1 MAKSTPTFV
10 IRRAMASDL
19 PTLFKLSKMVH
30 FINLPPDQEIIA
42 NKIANSRKSFLRA
55 ARDAKSVHKPTRT
68 DSSHGLSEKTAMAD
82 IFMFVIEELNSEGC
96 IGTSQL
102 VSQMGGP
109 GHPNV
114 CFKLE
119 TREKYANDLKFGT
132 KHTVARV
139 HLDETGPTELGGLIL
154 QPSFRGHHLKLGRFT
169 SLIRFHFMGL
179 HRKMFRPTVLAEL
192 MAPITSN
199 GESLVWDTLGRRFI
213 PLSYDEADR
222 FCQYSREFMTEL
234 LPEGDIHLSL
244 LPPAARAQF
253 GEVGPETVPARRML
267 ERLGFEYHGFVDPFD
282 GGPYITAKTD
292 EIQLVQ
298 DTFMAPLGPSIKHE
312 QTNQVGIVSVLNN
325 DGDFRA
331 LQTAFQV
338 DRNGRLRVSSEAMV
352 ALHAEPGANAGCTPM
367 QVPVEPGKKKKSPN
381 AGVVPSKRTAKK
393 TTKKTTKKTAK
404 KTAAKKLVTK
414 TTKKKPASKTTKKTT
429 RR

>member
-1 MAKSTPTFV
+1 MAKSSPQFV
-10 IRRAMASDL
+10 VRRAMNSDL
-19 PTLFKLSKMVH
+19 PTLHKLSKMVH

-42 NKIANSRKSFLRA
+42 DKIRNSRKSFLRA
-55 ARDAKSVHKPTRT
+55 ARDAKSVHKPTSHAV
-68 DSSHGLSEKTAMAD
+68 SSGLSEKTLMAD
-82 IFMFVIEELNSEGC
+82 IFMFVIEELNTEGC
-96 IGTSQL
+96 IGTSQV

-119 TREKYANDLKFGT
+119 NREKYAEDLKFGT

-139 HLDETGPTELGGLIL
+139 YLDESGPSELGGLIM
-154 QPSFRGHHLKLGRFT
+154 QPSFRGHRLKLGRFT
-169 SLIRFHFMGL
+169 SLVRFHFIGL
-179 HRKMFRPTVLAEL
+179 HRKMFRPTILAEL
-192 MAPITSN
+192 MAPITSK
-199 GESLVWDTLGRRFI
+199 GESLVWDSLGRRFI

-222 FCQYSREFMTEL
+222 FCQYSRNFMTDL

-244 LPPAARAQF
+244 LPPQARAQV

-292 EIQLVQ
+292 EIEIVKN
-298 DTFMAPLGPSIKHE
+298 TFSTMLGSSIKHE

-331 LQTAFQV
+331 VQCAFQI
-338 DRNGRLRVSSEAMV
+338 DRAGKIRLTTDTFI
-352 ALHAEPGANAGCTPM
+352 ALRAEPGMIAGYTPM
-367 QVPVEPGKKKKSPN
+367 RVPVDPGRAQPSRNGTSSRKPVSKK
-381 AGVVPSKRTAKK
+381 AAKK
-393 TTKKTTKKTAK
+393 AAKKTTKKTAK
-404 KTAAKKLVTK
+404 KTSKK
-414 TTKKKPASKTTKKTT
+414 TTKRASKAK
-429 RR
+429 

>member
-1 MAKSTPTFV
+1 MAKGAPMFIV
-10 IRRAMASDL
+10 RRAMMSDL
-19 PTLFKLSKMVH
+19 PTLHKMSKMVH

-42 NKIANSRKSFLRA
+42 DKIRNSRKSFMRA
-55 ARDAKSVHKPTRT
+55 GGNAKSVHKPKGP
-68 DSSHGLSEKTAMAD
+68 SGKGGISEKTAMAD
-82 IFMFVIEELNSEGC
+82 IFMFVIEEVNSEAC

-139 HLDETGPTELGGLIL
+139 HLDESGPTELGGLIM
-154 QPSFRGHHLKLGRFT
+154 QPSFRGHKMKLGRFVA
-169 SLIRFHFMGL
+169 LIRFHFMGL
-179 HRKMFRPTVLAEL
+179 HRKMFRPTILAEL
-192 MAPITSN
+192 MAPITAN
-199 GESLVWDTLGRRFI
+199 GESLVWDMLGRRFI

-244 LPPAARAQF
+244 LPPAARAQI
-253 GEVGPETVPARRML
+253 GEVGPDTVPAKRML
-267 ERLGFEYHGFVDPFD
+267 ENLGFKYEGFVDPFD

-292 EIQLVQ
+292 EIELIQ
-298 DTFMAPLGPSIKHE
+298 DTFHAKLGVSILHE
-312 QTNQVGIVSVLNN
+312 QTNQAGIVSVLSS

-331 LQTAFQV
+331 VQTAFQV
-338 DRNGRLRVSSEAMV
+338 DRSGKLRLTSEAMM
-352 ALHAEPGANAGCTPM
+352 ALHADVGVEAGCTPM
-367 QVPVEPGKKKKSPN
+367 RVPIEVGRGKK
-381 AGVVPSKRTAKK
+381 AAAKK
-393 TTKKTTKKTAK
+393 TGKKVSKKTSKKVAK
-404 KTAAKKLVTK
+404 KVAKKS
-414 TTKKKPASKTTKKTT
+414 ASKKST
-429 RR
+429 RK

>member
-1 MAKSTPTFV
+1 MPKSSPQFV
-10 IRRAMASDL
+10 IRRAMNSDL
-19 PTLFKLSKMVH
+19 PTLHKLSKMVH

-42 NKIANSRKSFLRA
+42 DKIRNSRQSFLRA
-55 ARDAKSVHKPTRT
+55 ARDAKTVHKPKNQSV
-68 DSSHGLSEKTAMAD
+68 SSGLSEKTAMAD
-82 IFMFVIEELNSEGC
+82 IFMFVIEELNTEGC
-96 IGTSQL
+96 IGTSQV

-119 TREKYANDLKFGT
+119 TREKYAEDLKFGT

-139 HLDETGPTELGGLIL
+139 YLDESGPSELGGLIM
-154 QPSFRGHHLKLGRFT
+154 QPSFRGHKLKLGKFT
-169 SLIRFHFMGL
+169 SLVRFHFIAL
-179 HRKMFRPTVLAEL
+179 HRKMFRPTILAEL
-192 MAPITSN
+192 MAPITSK

-222 FCQYSREFMTEL
+222 FCQYSRNFMTDL
-234 LPEGDIHLSL
+234 LPECDIHLSL
-244 LPPAARAQF
+244 LPPQERAQV

-292 EIQLVQ
+292 EIEIVKN
-298 DTFMAPLGPSIKHE
+298 TFSAMLGPSIKHE

-331 LQTAFQV
+331 VQCAFQV
-338 DRNGRLRVSSEAMV
+338 DRSGKIRVTSETFIALR
-352 ALHAEPGANAGCTPM
+352 AEPGMTAGCTPM
-367 QVPVEPGKKKKSPN
+367 RVPIEPGRGETKRKTAKKS
-381 AGVVPSKRTAKK
+381 ATKKVAKKSSKK
-393 TTKKTTKKTAK
+393 TTKK
-404 KTAAKKLVTK
+404 
-414 TTKKKPASKTTKKTT
+414 STKKTT
-429 RR
+429 KRVSRSKPS

>member
-1 MAKSTPTFV
+1 MPKATPQFV

-19 PTLFKLSKMVH
+19 PTLHKLSKMVH

-42 NKIANSRKSFLRA
+42 GKIRNSRKSFLRA
-55 ARDAKSVHKPTRT
+55 ARDAKTVHKPKATHA
-68 DSSHGLSEKTAMAD
+68 SSGLSEKTAMAD

-96 IGTSQL
+96 IGTSQV

-119 TREKYANDLKFGT
+119 TRDKYAEDLKFGT
-132 KHTVARV
+132 KHTVAKV
-139 HLDETGPTELGGLIL
+139 YLDESGPSELGGLVM
-154 QPSFRGHHLKLGRFT
+154 QPSFRGHKLKLGKFV
-169 SLIRFHFMGL
+169 SLVRFHFISL
-179 HRKMFRPTVLAEL
+179 HRKMFRPTILAEL

-199 GESLVWDTLGRRFI
+199 GESLVWDMLGRRFI

-222 FCQYSREFMTEL
+222 FCQYSRNFMTEL
-234 LPEGDIHLSL
+234 MPEGDIHLSL
-244 LPPAARAQF
+244 LPPQARAQI

-267 ERLGFEYHGFVDPFD
+267 EKLGFEFHGFVDPFD

-292 EIQLVQ
+292 EIEIVKN
-298 DTFMAPLGPSIKHE
+298 TFSAPLGSTIKHE

-331 LQTAFQV
+331 VQCAFQI
-338 DRNGRLRVSSEAMV
+338 DRTGKIRVTSETFV
-352 ALHAEPGANAGCTPM
+352 ALHAEPGMNAGCTPM
-367 QVPVEPGKKKKSPN
+367 RVPIEAGRASPSSAGTSRKKAAKTT
-381 AGVVPSKRTAKK
+381 SKKK
-393 TTKKTTKKTAK
+393 TTKKSAK
-404 KTAAKKLVTK
+404 KTARAR
-414 TTKKKPASKTTKKTT
+414 S
-429 RR
+429 

>member
-1 MAKSTPTFV
+1 MPKSSPQFV
-10 IRRAMASDL
+10 IRRAMNADL
-19 PTLFKLSKMVH
+19 PTLHKLSKMVH

-42 NKIANSRKSFLRA
+42 DKIRNSRQSFLRA
-55 ARDAKSVHKPTRT
+55 ARDAKTVHKPTNQSV
-68 DSSHGLSEKTAMAD
+68 SSGLSEKTAMSD
-82 IFMFVIEELNSEGC
+82 IFMFVIEELNTEGC
-96 IGTSQL
+96 IGTSQV

-119 TREKYANDLKFGT
+119 TREKYAEDLKFGT

-139 HLDETGPTELGGLIL
+139 YLDESGPSELGGLIM
-154 QPSFRGHHLKLGRFT
+154 QPSFRGHKLKLGKFT
-169 SLIRFHFMGL
+169 SLVRFHFIAL
-179 HRKMFRPTVLAEL
+179 HRKMFRPTILAEL
-192 MAPITSN
+192 MAPITSK

-222 FCQYSREFMTEL
+222 FCQYSRNFMTDL

-244 LPPAARAQF
+244 LPPQARAQV

-292 EIQLVQ
+292 EIEIVKN
-298 DTFMAPLGPSIKHE
+298 TFSAMLGPSIKHE
-312 QTNQVGIVSVLNN
+312 QTNQAGIVSVLNN

-331 LQTAFQV
+331 VQCAFQV
-338 DRNGRLRVSSEAMV
+338 DRSGKIRVTSETVIALR
-352 ALHAEPGANAGCTPM
+352 AEPGMTAGCTPM
-367 QVPVEPGKKKKSPN
+367 RVPIEPGRGENKRKTSKTSKKAAAKK
-381 AGVVPSKRTAKK
+381 VAKK
-393 TTKKTTKKTAK
+393 TTKKTTKK
-404 KTAAKKLVTK
+404 
-414 TTKKKPASKTTKKTT
+414 STKKTT
-429 RR
+429 KRGARSKSS

>member
-1 MAKSTPTFV
+1 MPQSSPQFV
-10 IRRAMASDL
+10 IRRAMNSDL
-19 PTLFKLSKMVH
+19 PTLHKLSKMVH

-42 NKIANSRKSFLRA
+42 DKIRNSRQSFLRA
-55 ARDAKSVHKPTRT
+55 ARDAKTVHKPKNQSV
-68 DSSHGLSEKTAMAD
+68 SSGLSEKTAMAD
-82 IFMFVIEELNSEGC
+82 IFMFVIEELNTEGC
-96 IGTSQL
+96 IGTSQV

-119 TREKYANDLKFGT
+119 TREKYAEDLKFGT

-139 HLDETGPTELGGLIL
+139 YLDESGPSELGGLIM
-154 QPSFRGHHLKLGRFT
+154 QPSFRGHKLKLGKFT
-169 SLIRFHFMGL
+169 SLVRFHFIAL
-179 HRKMFRPTVLAEL
+179 HRKMFRPTILAEL
-192 MAPITSN
+192 MAPITSK

-222 FCQYSREFMTEL
+222 FCQYSRNFMTDL

-244 LPPAARAQF
+244 LPPQARAQV

-292 EIQLVQ
+292 EIEIVKN
-298 DTFMAPLGPSIKHE
+298 TFSAMLGPSIKHE

-331 LQTAFQV
+331 VQCAFQI
-338 DRNGRLRVSSEAMV
+338 DRSGKIRVTSETFIALR
-352 ALHAEPGANAGCTPM
+352 AEPGMTAGCTPM
-367 QVPVEPGKKKKSPN
+367 RVPIEPGRGENKRKTAKKS
-381 AGVVPSKRTAKK
+381 ATKKVAKKSSKK
-393 TTKKTTKKTAK
+393 TTKK
-404 KTAAKKLVTK
+404 
-414 TTKKKPASKTTKKTT
+414 STKKTT
-429 RR
+429 KRVSRSKPS

>member
-1 MAKSTPTFV
+1 MPKSSPQFV
-10 IRRAMASDL
+10 IRRAMNADL
-19 PTLFKLSKMVH
+19 PTLHKLSKMVH

-42 NKIANSRKSFLRA
+42 DKIRNSRQSFLRA
-55 ARDAKSVHKPTRT
+55 ARDAKTVHKPTNQSV
-68 DSSHGLSEKTAMAD
+68 SSGLSEKTAMSD
-82 IFMFVIEELNSEGC
+82 IFMFVIEELNTEGC
-96 IGTSQL
+96 IGTSQV

-119 TREKYANDLKFGT
+119 TREKYAEDLKFGT

-139 HLDETGPTELGGLIL
+139 YLDESGPSELGGLIM
-154 QPSFRGHHLKLGRFT
+154 QPSFRGHKLKLGKFT
-169 SLIRFHFMGL
+169 SLVRFHFIAL
-179 HRKMFRPTVLAEL
+179 HRKMFRPTILAEL
-192 MAPITSN
+192 MAPITSK

-222 FCQYSREFMTEL
+222 FCQYSRNFMTDL

-244 LPPAARAQF
+244 LPPQARAQV

-292 EIQLVQ
+292 EIEIVKN
-298 DTFMAPLGPSIKHE
+298 TFSAMLGPSIKHE
-312 QTNQVGIVSVLNN
+312 QTNQAGIVSVLNN

-331 LQTAFQV
+331 VQCAFQV
-338 DRNGRLRVSSEAMV
+338 DRSGKIRVTSETFIALR
-352 ALHAEPGANAGCTPM
+352 AEPGMTAGCTPM
-367 QVPVEPGKKKKSPN
+367 RVPIEPGRGENKRKTSKTSKKAAAKK
-381 AGVVPSKRTAKK
+381 VAKK
-393 TTKKTTKKTAK
+393 TTKKITKK
-404 KTAAKKLVTK
+404 
-414 TTKKKPASKTTKKTT
+414 STKKTT
-429 RR
+429 KRGARSKSS